1 MGEDLLDV
9 LQLGALFGH
18 QVVVHLQPGGAD
30 DLEAAVAEHQVVDL
44 LHRAGGAVLQGEHA
58 VVAEAVL
65 DGGKDALEAAEVH
78 HLRVLEHLLTGQ
90 LGVGPLH
97 PLASHRGRGREE
109 VGGALHGALDLLA
122 QGGGL
127 GVHRVLVPPA
137 DLKEHGPQGIA
148 VLRQFRGEFGGN
160 VRQLLPLPGGVQGG
174 QALGLLLLG
183 HLGHH
188 LHPLEEGLDQGVVNA
203 VDFRSQF
210 L

>member
-1 MGEDLLDV
+1 M
-9 LQLGALFGH
+9 
-18 QVVVHLQPGGAD
+18 
-30 DLEAAVAEHQVVDL
+30 
-44 LHRAGGAVLQGEHA
+44 
-58 VVAEAVL
+58 
-65 DGGKDALEAAEVH
+65 
-78 HLRVLEHLLTGQ
+78 
-90 LGVGPLH
+90 
-97 PLASHRGRGREE
+97 
-109 VGGALHGALDLLA
+109 
-122 QGGGL
+122 
-127 GVHRVLVPPA
+127 LVPPA